1 MISTMSPA
9 IEYVRA
15 PRPVRF
21 LASDPEWEMG
31 QSTRHF
37 KLCVYLWET
46 LRRVVG
52 PGSTVGADNFV
63 YYDGADA
70 DRKCAPDAFVRVGV
84 PAAEFSSWKTW
95 ESGTPELCI
104 EILSPS
110 DTAEFL
116 SLAKKLEAFHSMGV
130 REVICFDVDAP
141 EGTRLRAWDRVDG
154 DLVERI
160 VRGERTPCVTLGK
173 WFHVARLGDLPSALA
188 IADDEAGNG
197 MVLTHAEANAALEVA
212 LARAEA
218 RARSAEARANVEATA
233 RELEAEARRAAE
245 ARIRELEE
253 ELRAKG

>member
-1 MISTMSPA
+1 MIPTMSSA
-9 IEYVRA
+9 IEYVRP
-15 PRPVRF
+15 PRPLRF
-21 LASDPEWEMG
+21 LANDPEWDLG

-37 KLCVYLWET
+37 KLCVFLWET

-63 YYDGADA
+63 YFDGADTE
-70 DRKCAPDAFVRVGV
+70 RKCAPDAFVRLGV

-110 DTAEFL
+110 DTEEFL
-116 SLAKKLEAFHSMGV
+116 PLARKLEAFHTMGV

-141 EGTRLRAWDRVDG
+141 EGGRLRAWDRVDG
-154 DLVERI
+154 DLVERV
-160 VRGERTPCVTLGK
+160 VRNERTPCVTLAK
-173 WFHVARLGDLPSALA
+173 WFHVAPLGGLPTALA

-197 MVLTHAEANAALEVA
+197 MVLTHADANRLLEAA

-218 RARSAEARANVEATA
+218 RATAEAEARAHEAEA
-233 RELEAEARRAAE
+233 RAHEAEARRVAE
-245 ARIRELEE
+245 ARVRELEE
-253 ELRAKG
+253 LLRSKG

>member
-9 IEYVRA
+9 IEHVRP
-15 PRPVRF
+15 PRPLRF
-21 LASDPEWEMG
+21 LANDPEWEMG

-130 REVICFDVDAP
+130 REVICFDIEAP
-141 EGTRLRAWDRVDG
+141 VGQRLRAWDRVEG

-160 VRGERTPCVTLGK
+160 VKNERTPCITLGK
-173 WFHVARLGDLPSALA
+173 WFLVAPLGELASALA

-197 MVLTHAEANAALEVA
+197 RVLTDDEARRMAEERAKA
-212 LARAEA
+212 AEA
-218 RARSAEARANVEATA
+218 RATTEAD
-233 RELEAEARRAAE
+233 ARRAAE
-245 ARIRELEE
+245 ARVRELEE
-253 ELRAKG
+253 LLHSKK

>member
-1 MISTMSPA
+1 MSA
-9 IEYVRA
+9 FFIEGN
-15 PRPVRF
+15 P
-21 LASDPEWEMG
+21 SG
-31 QSTRHF
+31 G
-37 KLCVYLWET
+37 VYFTSPLD
-46 LRRVVG
+46 
-52 PGSTVGADNFV
+52 SF
-63 YYDGADA
+63 
-70 DRKCAPDAFVRVGV
+70 APDASTAAMGVLFFGSPMPRLMTASPRSRRRRASSFRAKVGD
-84 PAAEFSSWKTW
+84 S
-95 ESGTPELCI
+95 
-104 EILSPS
+104 
-110 DTAEFL
+110 AEFL

-130 REVICFDVDAP
+130 REVMCFDVDAP